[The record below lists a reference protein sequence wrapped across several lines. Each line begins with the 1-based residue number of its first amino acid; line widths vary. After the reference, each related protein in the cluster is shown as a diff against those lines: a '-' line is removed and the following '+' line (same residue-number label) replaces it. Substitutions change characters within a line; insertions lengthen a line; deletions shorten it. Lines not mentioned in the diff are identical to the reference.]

1 MAEIQPRD
9 RPARRVWG
17 LRAVAL
23 VEIALFFAAALAVD
37 FGLFDG
43 TRFWEVRPHPF
54 WIIVVLVSVQYGAN
68 EGLMAA
74 ALASVVLVAG
84 NLPDQTF
91 GQDMYDYWIGIGLR
105 PAMWIGTSQLLGQL
119 RDRQIRERSALQ
131 ARLSELQR
139 QSDVITESFSELKQA
154 KASLEARIARQF
166 RTVITTYRAA
176 QAMDVTDENKL
187 LEGIADLVTAILA
200 PRKFSIWHLAPSGFV
215 VVRTH
220 GWSPDEPRPK
230 ELSLDHAISR
240 RLLGRGGSLAVSRR
254 DDERVLQ
261 GEGLMAGAL
270 ADIDTGEIVGM
281 LKIEDTSF
289 LDFNIYTLENFN
301 ILCSW
306 IGSAMVRARRW
317 KRFERDRVTGGNAF
331 LLSEE
336 VLNRMI
342 GLLTSLG
349 RRQGFVSS
357 VMTIESADPGLN
369 DSSESRTALAL
380 AVGEAIRAEFRS
392 SDLAFESQENDGQF
406 VMLLPGTPVET
417 ARGMAEKL
425 ERAIRRRLS
434 GEQTGQSLVIRV
446 ADLAEDGE
454 ATPRGSGV

>member
-1 MAEIQPRD
+1 MALAEI
-9 RPARRVWG
+9 G
-17 LRAVAL
+17 
-23 VEIALFFAAALAVD
+23 LFFAIVLAVD

-43 TRFWEVRPHPF
+43 ARFWDVKPHPF

-91 GQDMYDYWIGIGLR
+91 GQDLYDYWIGIGLR

-119 RDRQIRERSALQ
+119 RDRQIRERSGLQ
-131 ARLSELQR
+131 ARLSELTR
-139 QSDVITESFSELKQA
+139 QSEVITESFNDLKRA

-176 QAMDVTDENKL
+176 QAMDVIDEDKL
-187 LEGIADLVTAILA
+187 LAGIEDLVAAILA

-215 VVRTH
+215 VTRTH
-220 GWSPDEPRPK
+220 GWKPDEPRSK
-230 ELSLDHAISR
+230 ELSLDHAVAR
-240 RLLGRGGSLAVSRR
+240 HLLGRGSSLAVSRR
-254 DDERVLQ
+254 EDERLLQ

-270 ADIDTGEIVGM
+270 TDIDTGEIVGM

-317 KRFERDRVTGGNAF
+317 KQFERDRVTGANAF

-349 RRQGFVSS
+349 KRQAFVSS
-357 VMTIESADPGLN
+357 VMTIEAADPAMN
-369 DSSESRTALAL
+369 DSPESRTALAL

-406 VMLLPGTPVET
+406 VLLLPGTPVET

-425 ERAIRRRLS
+425 ERAIRGRLP
-434 GEQTGQSLVIRV
+434 GEQSGQSLVIRV
-446 ADLAEDGE
+446 AGLAEDGE
-454 ATPRGSGV
+454 DNPGSTDV